1 VASPLNNGALGYQLA
16 LVDPI
21 SRSHSLRILSML
33 RRTPLDSNEVHT
45 KLVHPTSK
53 MRIIHRFVCDVIDL
67 PDNCHGRTLRHE
79 KGIPR
84 DRFRQARL
92 VRSCEPRE

>member
-1 VASPLNNGALGYQLA
+1 MARSAIN
-16 LVDPI
+16 
-21 SRSHSLRILSML
+21 SRWWTPFRGLTLYEFLSML